1 MQTSYPSDASFNL
14 VDYNKSISDIS
25 SSNHSLH
32 SVIGR
37 FLATD
42 EAPGGGNG
50 QLQPRS
56 QNNTARIHDVHGI
69 LNKKRPES
77 MLHIGR
83 FGKLP

>member
-37 FLATD
+37 FLAAD
-42 EAPGGGNG
+42 EASGGEMDSYGPAHKTI
-50 QLQPRS
+50 QL
-56 QNNTARIHDVHGI
+56 G
-69 LNKKRPES
+69 S
-77 MLHIGR
+77 MTCMVY
-83 FGKLP
+83 